1 MSAYDAM
8 ILQSRRLTIL
18 RALAEQPSGAMNE
31 RDLLDHL
38 DLFGHRV
45 ARADVRDLL
54 DWLEAAGAVRLSRP
68 VETLVVAEITRRG
81 QDHVERRAL
90 IEGVAAPS
98 RA

>member
-18 RALAEQPSGAMNE
+18 RALAEQPSGAMN
-31 RDLLDHL
+31 LLDHL

-81 QDHVERRAL
+81 QDHAERRAL